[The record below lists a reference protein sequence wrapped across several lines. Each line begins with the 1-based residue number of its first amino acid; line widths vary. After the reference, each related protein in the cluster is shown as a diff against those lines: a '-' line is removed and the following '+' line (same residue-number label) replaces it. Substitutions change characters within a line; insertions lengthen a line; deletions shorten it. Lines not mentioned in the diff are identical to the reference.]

1 MCAESTRYHLL
12 VPFYLITLNYASA
25 LPTPAKAC
33 VIKERITMNK
43 PLLVLALGSAMV
55 LSACGGGGGGGG
67 STGGGTTTPPVT
79 TTPPPAT
86 STQSSIT
93 AANATSAASN
103 AYAATTSVGASSTSL
118 TDILT
123 GVNVNR
129 ANINTVAPLLKLVKR
144 AYSGQQLLTGIT
156 QTQTQTQQCPGG
168 GSLTIDATTSNANN
182 VSNGDILKV
191 TATNCVDGSDTLNG
205 AFTVNFSG
213 VTGNIS
219 TPVFGVTMDSTFTN
233 FNIVSG
239 TDKVGVNGDMKVV
252 LNQTS
257 AGNNTIAL
265 SGNSLQTTE
274 QQGTAAVV
282 NRTITAYTVSGKT
295 ENGADSSAANFGLSG
310 TSPKLGTFSYT
321 VKNLAPF
328 VFASATAVVPSSG
341 SLIVTGNAS
350 SVTATVVPNGVRVD
364 FSASGNGTITNTETV
379 AWAAFLSSI

>member
-1 MCAESTRYHLL
+1 MRVESTRYYFPA
-12 VPFYLITLNYASA
+12 PFYLTTLNYASA

-129 ANINTVAPLLKLVKR
+129 ANINTVAPLISLVKL
-144 AYSGQQLLTGIT
+144 AYSGPQLLTGVT
-156 QTQTQTQQCPGG
+156 QTNTKQCPGG
-168 GSLTIDATTSNANN
+168 GSITTDATISNSSGL
-182 VSNGDILKV
+182 SNGDILKV
-191 TATNCVDGSDTLNG
+191 TAANCIDGTNTLNG
-205 AFTVNFSG
+205 TFTVNFSG

-233 FNIVSG
+233 FSIVSG

-274 QQGTAAVV
+274 QQGSAAVV
-282 NRTITAYTVSGKT
+282 NRTVTAYTVSGKT

-310 TSPKLGTFSYT
+310 TSPKLGTFAYT

-328 VFASATAVVPSSG
+328 AFASATAVVPSSG

-364 FSASGNGTITNTETV
+364 FSASGNGTITSTETV

>member
-1 MCAESTRYHLL
+1 
-12 VPFYLITLNYASA
+12 
-25 LPTPAKAC
+25 
-33 VIKERITMNK
+33 MNK

-67 STGGGTTTPPVT
+67 SGGSTTTPPVT

-93 AANATSAASN
+93 ATNATSAASN

-129 ANINTVAPLLKLVKR
+129 ANINTVAPLISLVKL
-144 AYSGQQLLTGIT
+144 AYSGPQLLTGVT
-156 QTQTQTQQCPGG
+156 QTNTKQCRNG
-168 GSLTIDATTSNANN
+168 GSITTDATISNPNGL
-182 VSNGDILKV
+182 SNGDVLKV
-191 TATNCVDGSDTLNG
+191 TAANCIDGSNTLNG
-205 AFTVNFSG
+205 TFTVNFSG

-219 TPVFGVTMDSTFTN
+219 TPVFGVTMDSAFTN
-233 FNIVSG
+233 FSIVSG

-274 QQGTAAVV
+274 QQGSAAVV

-310 TSPKLGTFSYT
+310 TSPKLGTFAYT

-328 VFASATAVVPSSG
+328 AFTIAVMDRGLTIGFTPDAAHHRGPSIGLAIAARSLLPDAIRDLVHVP
-341 SLIVTGNAS
+341 L
-350 SVTATVVPNGVRVD
+350 
-364 FSASGNGTITNTETV
+364 NTPLYLT
-379 AWAAFLSSI
+379 

>member
-1 MCAESTRYHLL
+1 M
-12 VPFYLITLNYASA
+12 
-25 LPTPAKAC
+25 PAKGC
-33 VIKERITMNK
+33 VNEERTNMKNHI
-43 PLLVLALGSAMV
+43 LVLALGSAMV

-67 STGGGTTTPPVT
+67 GGGTTTPPPVT

-103 AYAATTSVGASSTSL
+103 AYAATTSVGASSASL

-123 GVNVNR
+123 GVSVSN
-129 ANINTVAPLLKLVKR
+129 ANINTVAPLLRLVKR
-144 AYSGQQLLTGIT
+144 AYSGQQLLTGVTVNET
-156 QTQTQTQQCPGG
+156 QPC
-168 GSLTIDATTSNANN
+168 ATSGNLVISGTVSNADKL
-182 VSNGDILKV
+182 SNGDSITI
-191 TATNCVDGSDTLNG
+191 TANSCVEGGETLSG
-205 AFTVNFSG
+205 AFSVNFSG
-213 VTGNIS
+213 VTGDIA
-219 TPVFGVTMDSTFTN
+219 TPVFGVTMASTFTN
-233 FNIVSG
+233 FNITSG
-239 TDKVGVNGDMKVV
+239 TDKVGVSGDMKVV

-257 AGNNTIAL
+257 SSANTISL

-274 QQGTAAVV
+274 QQGSAAVV

-295 ENGADSSAANFGLSG
+295 ENNVNTSAADFGLSG

-328 VFASATAVVPSSG
+328 VTPIGATPTPPTSG

-350 SVTATVVPNGVRVD
+350 SVTATVVSNGVRVD
-364 FSASGNGTITNTETV
+364 FSAAGNGTITSTETV

>member
-1 MCAESTRYHLL
+1 
-12 VPFYLITLNYASA
+12 
-25 LPTPAKAC
+25 
-33 VIKERITMNK
+33 MNK

-55 LSACGGGGGGGG
+55 LSACGGGGGGG

-144 AYSGQQLLTGIT
+144 AYGGQQLLTGV
-156 QTQTQTQQCPGG
+156 TQTQTQQCPGG
-168 GSLTIDATTSNANN
+168 GSLTIDATISNANN

-191 TATNCVDGSDTLNG
+191 TANNCVDGTDTLSG

-213 VTGNIS
+213 VTGDIN

-233 FNIVSG
+233 FSIVSG

-257 AGNNTIAL
+257 ANNNTIVL

-274 QQGTAAVV
+274 QQGSAAVV
-282 NRTITAYTVSGKT
+282 NRTVTAYTVKGKT
-295 ENGADSSAANFGLSG
+295 ENGVESSGANFGLSG

-321 VKNLAPF
+321 VKSLADF
-328 VFASATAVVPSSG
+328 VFSSPTAVVPSSG

>member
-1 MCAESTRYHLL
+1 
-12 VPFYLITLNYASA
+12 
-25 LPTPAKAC
+25 
-33 VIKERITMNK
+33 MNK

-67 STGGGTTTPPVT
+67 STGGSTTTPPVT
-79 TTPPPAT
+79 TTPPA

-93 AANATSAASN
+93 ATNATSAASN

-129 ANINTVAPLLKLVKR
+129 ANINTVAPLISLVKL
-144 AYSGQQLLTGIT
+144 AYSGPQLLTGVT
-156 QTQTQTQQCPGG
+156 QSNTKQCPGG
-168 GSLTIDATTSNANN
+168 GSITTDATISNSNGL
-182 VSNGDILKV
+182 SNGDILKV
-191 TATNCVDGSDTLNG
+191 TAASCIDGSNTLNG
-205 AFTVNFSG
+205 TFTVNFSG

-233 FNIVSG
+233 FSIVSG

-274 QQGTAAVV
+274 QQGSAAVV
-282 NRTITAYTVSGKT
+282 NRTVTAYTVSGKT

-310 TSPKLGTFSYT
+310 TSPKLGTFAYT

-328 VFASATAVVPSSG
+328 AFASATAAVPSSG

-350 SVTATVVPNGVRVD
+350 SVTATVVANGVRVD
-364 FSASGNGTITNTETV
+364 FSAAGNGTITNTETV